1 MKTLM
6 KVIKHVWPD
15 GSEVGYDSEVKYT
28 SNVKNFDEQMKFFQ
42 PKNKLVYCVEFNE
55 DGTTKKIKVNKVFC
69 RSHDLYR
76 HEVMKLGYEF

>member
-6 KVIKHVWPD
+6 KVIKRVWPE
-15 GSEVGYDSEVKYT
+15 GSEVGHDSEVRYT
-28 SNVKNFDEQMKFFQ
+28 SNVKNLDEQMKFFQ
-42 PKNKLVYCVEFNE
+42 KKNTLVYCVEFNE

-76 HEVMKLGYEF
+76 HEVMSLGYEF